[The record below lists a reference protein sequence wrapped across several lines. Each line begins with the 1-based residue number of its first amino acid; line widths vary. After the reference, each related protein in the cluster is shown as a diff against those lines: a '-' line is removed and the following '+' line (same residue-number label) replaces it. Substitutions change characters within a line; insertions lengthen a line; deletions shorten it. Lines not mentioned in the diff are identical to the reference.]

1 MDGRVHQRQEALAER
16 VWLAKVCA
24 GVALWVCGL
33 YALGGQLGVLYISV
47 SMLTLFYYAMRHG
60 PRTQSS
66 VTGYSALNAGGSR
79 AAGEMSSK
87 ELDAHLRNLP
97 PPQPGSEGTGSSGGS
112 GSSSSG
118 VLGGGSAGGEAAGK
132 VLGGGPVPA
141 KNELLAQLAAQRAA
155 RAAAQAPSQ

>member
-1 MDGRVHQRQEALAER
+1 MDGRLHQRQVALEER

-47 SMLTLFYYAMRHG
+47 SMVVLFYYAMRHG
-60 PRTQSS
+60 PRTRSS

-97 PPQPGSEGTGSSGGS
+97 PPQPGSEGAGSSAS
-112 GSSSSG
+112 SSSSG
-118 VLGGGSAGGEAAGK
+118 VLGGGSAGEAAGK
-132 VLGGGPVPA
+132 VLGSGSVPA

-155 RAAAQAPSQ
+155 RAAAQLPSQ